1 MDWLKQPEAEIP
13 TERPVR
19 PERQAWTILI
29 VDDEEGV
36 HTVTKLA
43 LKGFEFGGIPLQF
56 LDAYSGAEAIKITRE
71 RDDIAV
77 ILMDV
82 VMDTDDDGL
91 RAINA
96 IRQDV
101 GNRLTRIILRTGHPG
116 QAPEDDIIREYDID
130 DYKCKTELTRK
141 RLSTSIY
148 AAIRSYRDMRTL
160 ERSRSGLESVIRA
173 STDLLA
179 IHGIAEFASGVLTQM
194 SALLHSSKSGFVMRK
209 HGFASLDDAL
219 DPPIIAAIG
228 KFAAASGLKDIAKL
242 DEAAYQYVDQR
253 FKIPGTEFTEGAFV
267 HCIESPACRHL
278 LIYLESDQPWSSLDR
293 HVLELFSHN
302 VAVGLDRLYLNQQ
315 LVETQKNLI
324 IMLGEAIEKRS
335 MEAGKHVHR
344 VAEFSALLA
353 QLVGL
358 SKDEVETLRMAAPL
372 HDIGKIAI
380 EDAILNKPGRH
391 TDAES
396 ARMREHAE
404 IGAQILSGHDLP
416 VLDAASHVAGGHHEN
431 WDGSGYP
438 KQLAGEAIHI
448 YGRIV
453 ALTDVFDALLSDR
466 CYKNAWPIEKVV
478 TFIREQRGI
487 KFDPTLVDLM
497 LDNIDAFLK
506 IRETLSDQRP

>member
-1 MDWLKQPEAEIP
+1 MDWLKKADEHT
-13 TERPVR
+13 TEQRQTR
-19 PERQAWTILI
+19 PERLAWNILI

-36 HTVTKLA
+36 HSVTKLA
-43 LKGFEFGGIPLQF
+43 LKGFEFEGIPLHF
-56 LDAYSGAEAIKITRE
+56 LDAYSGAQAIEITRE

-96 IRQDV
+96 IREDV
-101 GNRLTRIILRTGHPG
+101 GNKLSRIILRTGHPG
-116 QAPEDDIIREYDID
+116 QAPEDDIIRQYDID

-141 RLSTSIY
+141 RLSTSVY
-148 AAIRSYRDMRTL
+148 AAIRSFRDMRTL
-160 ERSRSGLESVIRA
+160 ERSRAGLESVIRA

-179 IHGIAEFASGVLTQM
+179 IQGISDFAAGVLTQM
-194 SALLHSSKSGFVMRK
+194 AALLHASKSGFVIRK

-228 KFAAASGLKDIAKL
+228 KFESASGLKDIAAV
-242 DEAAYQYVDQR
+242 DEAAYRYVDQR
-253 FKIPGTEFTEGAFV
+253 FKVPGTEFTEGTFV
-267 HCIESPACRHL
+267 HCIESPSCRHL
-278 LIYLESDQPWSSLDR
+278 LIYIESDQPWSSLDR

-344 VAEFSALLA
+344 VAEYSALLA
-353 QLVGL
+353 RLVGL
-358 SKDEVETLRMAAPL
+358 SDNEVETLRMAAPL

-391 TDAES
+391 TEEES
-396 ARMREHAE
+396 ARMREHAS
-404 IGAQILSGHDLP
+404 IGANILSGHDLP
-416 VLDAASHVAGGHHEN
+416 VLDAASHVASGHHEN

-438 KQLAGEAIHI
+438 NHQAGQDIHI

-453 ALTDVFDALLSDR
+453 ALTDVFDALRSDR
-466 CYKNAWPIEKVV
+466 CYKKAWEIDKVV
-478 TFIREQRGI
+478 EFIRSQRGI
-487 KFDPTLVDLM
+487 KFDPQLVDLM
-497 LDNIDAFLK
+497 LENLDDFLK
-506 IRETLSDQRP
+506 IGESLPD

>member
-1 MDWLKQPEAEIP
+1 MDWLTSTQEP
-13 TERPVR
+13 TSAAAQTR
-19 PERQAWTILI
+19 PERLAWHILI

-36 HTVTKLA
+36 HSVTKLA
-43 LKGFEFGGIPLQF
+43 LKGFEFDGIPVEF
-56 LDAYSGAEAIKITRE
+56 LDAYSGAEAIEIVRQ

-101 GNRLTRIILRTGHPG
+101 GNKLARIILRTGHPG

-141 RLSTSIY
+141 RLSTSVY

-160 ERSRSGLESVIRA
+160 ERSRAGLESVIRA

-179 IHGIAEFASGVLTQM
+179 IHGINEFASGVLIQM
-194 SALLHSSKSGFVMRK
+194 AALLHASKNGFVVRK

-219 DPPIIAAIG
+219 EPPIIAAIG
-228 KFAAASGLKDIAKL
+228 KFESARGLKDIAKL
-242 DEAAYQYVDQR
+242 DEAAFQYVDQR
-253 FKIPGTEFTEGAFV
+253 FKVPGTEFTDGTFV
-267 HCIESPACRHL
+267 HCIESPSCRHL
-278 LIYLESDQPWSSLDR
+278 LIYIESDQPWSSLDR

-315 LVETQKNLI
+315 LMQTQKNLI

-344 VAEFSALLA
+344 VAEYSALLA
-353 QLVGL
+353 KLSGL
-358 SKDEVETLRMAAPL
+358 GKDEIETLRMAAPL

-391 TDAES
+391 TEVES
-396 ARMREHAE
+396 ERMREHAI
-404 IGAQILSGHDLP
+404 IGANILSGHELP
-416 VLDAASHVAGGHHEN
+416 ILDAASHVAAGHHEN
-431 WDGSGYP
+431 WDGTGYP
-438 KQLAGEAIHI
+438 HQLAGQDIHI

-453 ALTDVFDALLSDR
+453 ALTDVFDALRSER
-466 CYKNAWPIEKVV
+466 CYKAAWPLDEVLKFV
-478 TFIREQRGI
+478 RNQRGI
-487 KFDPTLVDLM
+487 KFDPELVDL
-497 LDNIDAFLK
+497 LLENIDQFVAIGESLP
-506 IRETLSDQRP
+506 D